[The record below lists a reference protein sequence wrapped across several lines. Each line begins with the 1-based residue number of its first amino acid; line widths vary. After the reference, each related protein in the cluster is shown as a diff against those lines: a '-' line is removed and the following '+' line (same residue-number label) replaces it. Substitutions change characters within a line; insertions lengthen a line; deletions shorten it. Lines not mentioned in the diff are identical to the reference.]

1 MNSTLLVFFL
11 QQDEHDKQSTKTK
24 VKLYLL
30 ADIDMLLI
38 VEKGIRGRTCH
49 AIHHYEKPKNKY
61 MKDYDK
67 NKEPSYPEYC
77 NVNNLYRWAIPQRF
91 PADVFKWVKNTS
103 QFNVDFIKSYNE
115 DNEEYFLKLMFNIRK
130 NHLHNDLPFWLKEL
144 KLKKLK
150 GLWSNLLI
158 KKNMSYT

>member
-24 VKLYLL
+24 VKSYLL

-38 VEKGIRGRTCH
+38 LMVEKGIRGRTCH
-49 AIHHYEKPKNKY
+49 AIHQYEKPKNKY

-77 NVNNLYRWAIPQRF
+77 NVNNLYRWAMPQRF

-103 QFNVDFIKSYNE
+103 QFNVDFI
-115 DNEEYFLKLMFNIRK
+115 
-130 NHLHNDLPFWLKEL
+130 
-144 KLKKLK
+144 
-150 GLWSNLLI
+150 
-158 KKNMSYT
+158 